1 MYQTCAKEIPNQHKL
16 KKQSLYT
23 NGKLLITG
31 EYLVLQGA
39 LALAVPTVMG
49 QQLDVSMRRE
59 GDGKTGSLLSW
70 KSYYEDDC
78 WFEVEFSLP
87 DLEVKATTDEK
98 KALFL
103 QQLLS
108 EANRLNADIFRK
120 GHSFTLETKL
130 DFHPGWGLGSSS
142 SLISMLA
149 EWFRIDSYELFRK
162 TQKGSGYD
170 IACATSDS
178 PLWYRLVLGSPIR
191 QRVSFDPPFKE
202 NIAFVYSGKKQDSAA
217 AVNHYL
223 TQKNVADVDKARISQ
238 IGRDIT
244 TVNKLAEFNALL
256 DEHEEIMSGILDIPK
271 IKDLHFSDFPGSI
284 KSLGAW
290 GGDFLLASSEIGFN
304 QIKPYFSKKGL
315 DIVFSFD
322 HLVLGAKS

>member
-1 MYQTCAKEIPNQHKL
+1 MYA
-16 KKQSLYT
+16 

-49 QQLDVSMRRE
+49 QQLDVSMRRA
-59 GDGKTGSLLSW
+59 GDGKTGAALSW
-70 KSYYEDDC
+70 KSYYKGDC

-87 DLEVKATTDEK
+87 DVEVKATTDEK
-98 KALFL
+98 KAQFL
-103 QQLLS
+103 QKLLL
-108 EANRLNADIFRK
+108 EANRFNPDIFRK
-120 GHSFTLETKL
+120 GHSFTFETKL

-149 EWFRIDSYELFRK
+149 EWFRIDAYKLFRN

-178 PLWYRLVLGSPIR
+178 SLWYRLVLGSPIR

-202 NIAFVYSGKKQDSAA
+202 NLAFIYSGKKQDSAS

-223 TQKNVADVDKARISQ
+223 TQKNVADNDKTRISQ
-238 IGRDIT
+238 IGREIT
-244 TVNKLAEFNALL
+244 AAKKLDEFNALL
-256 DEHEEIMSGILDIPK
+256 DEHEEIMSGILEIQK

-290 GGDFLLASSEIGFN
+290 GGDFMLASSEIGFN
-304 QIKPYFSKKGL
+304 QIKSYFSKKGL
-315 DIVFSFD
+315 DIIFSFD

>member
-1 MYQTCAKEIPNQHKL
+1 ME
-16 KKQSLYT
+16 KQSFYA

-39 LALAVPTVMG
+39 LALAVPTVLG
-49 QQLDVSMRRE
+49 QHLDVSMRE
-59 GDGKTGSLLSW
+59 KGDGKTGGVLRW

-87 DLEVKATTDEK
+87 DMEIKASTDEK
-98 KALFL
+98 KAQFL
-103 QQLLS
+103 QQLLI
-108 EANRLNADIFRK
+108 AAHHLNADIFRK

-130 DFHPGWGLGSSS
+130 DFHPTWGLGSSS

-162 TQKGSGYD
+162 IQKGSGYD

-191 QRVSFDPPFKE
+191 QRVSFNPPFKE
-202 NIAFVYSGKKQDSAA
+202 NLAFVYSGKKQDSAA

-223 TQKNVADVDKARISQ
+223 TQKNVADDDKTRISQ

-244 TVNKLAEFNALL
+244 AASKLTEFNALL

-290 GGDFLLASSEIGFN
+290 GGDFILASSEIGFN
-304 QIKPYFSKKGL
+304 QIKSYFSRKGL

-322 HLVLGAKS
+322 HLILGTKS